1 MTLII
6 TPPLPR
12 MGVLM
17 RKSLPIVIALLVI
30 FVATEASAQSSLYKQ
45 KKYFGAIPLNG
56 VNFFV
61 GFLDGPDHKY
71 LTEHLS
77 NFADDHH
84 GSENWDDWS
93 TSFYTR
99 FGYQRQVSPNHFV
112 VTNFNFSYLSAEGS
126 GYLYTRTDPSVYV
139 TTERTLTTYLF
150 SLDVGF
156 LYYMIK
162 PEVQKIAPYIGGGF
176 SAVVPHEKLDS
187 TWRRDDGTVYDNPG
201 ESVSETSFEPGVYG
215 QFGINYYISNKWGA
229 TLDGR
234 IQIAQSKFRIQ
245 REYMGGNFDISY
257 AGLCLALGLHYYF

>member
-1 MTLII
+1 M
-6 TPPLPR
+6 TPPQPR

-17 RKSLPIVIALLVI
+17 RKSLTVVLALLVI
-30 FVATEASAQSSLYKQ
+30 FASADVSAQSSLYKQ
-45 KKYFGAIPLNG
+45 KKYFGAIPMNG
-56 VNFFV
+56 FNLFI

-71 LTEHLS
+71 LSEYLSEYAIQHGGTET
-77 NFADDHH
+77 
-84 GSENWDDWS
+84 WDEWS

-99 FGYQRQVSPNHFV
+99 IGYQRQVSPNHFLV
-112 VTNFNFSYLSAEGS
+112 SNLNFSYLSAEGN
-126 GYLYTRTDPSVYV
+126 GDFFTLTDPVEYV
-139 TTERTLTTYLF
+139 VSSRTLTTYLF

-176 SAVVPHEKLDS
+176 SAVVPYEKLETSLINDEGEDVSTPEDS
-187 TWRRDDGTVYDNPG
+187 A
-201 ESVSETSFEPGVYG
+201 SETSFEPGVYA

-234 IQIAQSKFRIQ
+234 FQMAQSKFKIY
-245 REYMGGNFDISY
+245 EGNFDISY